1 MSIPTKETIL
11 PAPPTADPSGSPTG
25 ASAKPGATSGR
36 SDAVCKE
43 IPVRAYASRLTS
55 LYTGATGHTE
65 PLDEE
70 TTTLILFPQGA
81 VVRLLGGVTPG
92 ERLVLVNRKTQ
103 KDVICRV
110 LNVKPNPNGPGGYVE
125 VEFTQPITRFWG
137 IDFPAGALSAP
148 PSPAP
153 ALTRTEQ
160 KTTEQKKKIE
170 PPADSPASAPA
181 APNPSRVSAPVAAA
195 STSDVRKESAPP
207 KERIRPS
214 KPARAYESIAPKP
227 GEEVLDFSSP
237 PRRASGATGA
247 ILPLAASVSPAH
259 SQGFSGRNE
268 RSTIPRR
275 ASFSSLEALGMEP
288 VSQVKGGQQ
297 PQRTLILACAAA
309 AVLVLAMA
317 AGKIV
322 LSHLRASEAATVTN
336 SPPAVAEV
344 SPPATPPNTATLAE
358 IKPEPPPAAALL
370 APAHPSAGPVAQPSP
385 ASRPSTSTT
394 ATRATPATASTPAA
408 SAKQEVEKP
417 QEVNKPSEPRRFPLT
432 VSVGAPN
439 PRVPMPANASA
450 PAEEP
455 APPAIG
461 GEIPGGLPG
470 SPSGAMGGILP
481 GVPRSEAAPAPP
493 PVAETQ
499 SPAKVGGRVKPP
511 RLLSSVL
518 PIYPAFAKQNHV
530 EGDVTIEADIDKAGN
545 VVRMKVVSGPP
556 LLHQAA
562 MDALRKWKYEPGTLN
577 DQPVTSQTV
586 VTIKFRF
593 H

>member
-1 MSIPTKETIL
+1 MSIPAKESVL
-11 PAPPTADPSGSPTG
+11 PAPPTADP
-25 ASAKPGATSGR
+25 SGR

-125 VEFTQPITRFWG
+125 VEFTQPINRFWG
-137 IDFPAGALSAP
+137 IDFPAAALSAP
-148 PSPAP
+148 SSPAP
-153 ALTRTEQ
+153 ALT
-160 KTTEQKKKIE
+160 TTEQKKIE
-170 PPADSPASAPA
+170 RPADSRVSAPA
-181 APNPSRVSAPVAAA
+181 APNPSRPSAPVAAA

-207 KERIRPS
+207 EERIRPS
-214 KPARAYESIAPKP
+214 KPVRAYESIAPKP

-237 PRRASGATGA
+237 PRTASGAAGA

-259 SQGFSGRNE
+259 SQGFSSRKE

-288 VSQVKGGQQ
+288 ASQVKGGQQ

-322 LSHLRASEAATVTN
+322 LSHLRASEAATITS
-336 SPPAVAEV
+336 SPPAAAEV
-344 SPPATPPNTATLAE
+344 SPPANPPNTTALAE
-358 IKPEPPPAAALL
+358 IRPEPPPAAAQL
-370 APAHPSAGPVAQPSP
+370 APAHPSGGPVAPPSP
-385 ASRPSTSTT
+385 ASRPSTSTPAT
-394 ATRATPATASTPAA
+394 KATRATAATASTPAG
-408 SAKQEVEKP
+408 SANQEVKKP
-417 QEVNKPSEPRRFPLT
+417 QEVSEPSEPPRFPLT

-439 PRVPMPANASA
+439 PGVPMPANASA

-461 GEIPGGLPG
+461 GDIPGGAPG
-470 SPSGAMGGILP
+470 SPSGGIGAILP